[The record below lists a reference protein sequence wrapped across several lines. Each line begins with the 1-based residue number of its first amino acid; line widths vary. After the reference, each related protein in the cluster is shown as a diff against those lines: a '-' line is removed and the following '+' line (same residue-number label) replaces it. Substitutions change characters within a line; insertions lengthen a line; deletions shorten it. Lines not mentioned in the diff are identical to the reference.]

1 MNALQRVIWLARRN
15 FFRGSLWNYASVFLV
30 AVSFLAFFGM
40 YLHIF
45 HPNPGF
51 QSRPGWL
58 TGVLM
63 GVILLVSFISLVVIF
78 YLINRVRYHEIGVL
92 RGIGAKRSFILAML
106 LFEILFIVL
115 FGTLLAVLLILLLA
129 GLAGAEMGLLFSM
142 PAGFSGAL
150 AFAGTGLFTF
160 VSVLAVSVL
169 AALFPGLV
177 ICGIEPYTAIRN
189 RE

>member
-1 MNALQRVIWLARRN
+1 LARRN
-15 FFRGSLWNYASVFLV
+15 FFRGSIWNYASVFLV
-30 AVSFLAFFGM
+30 AISFLAFFGM

-45 HPNPGF
+45 HANPGYRS
-51 QSRPGWL
+51 QPGWL

-63 GVILLVSFISLVVIF
+63 AVILLVSFISLVVIF

-115 FGTLLAVLLILLLA
+115 FGTLLAVLLALLLSA
-129 GLAGAEMGLLFSM
+129 LVPVEMGLLFRM
-142 PAGFSGAL
+142 PDGFPGVL
-150 AFAGTGLFTF
+150 AFAGTGLLAFA
-160 VSVLAVSVL
+160 SVLVVSVL